1 MEATLVQWEYHSQ
14 GKKQKGTIRSYIR
27 KMTGLS
33 MPQVTRLIRQ
43 HRQNGYVKSSRKA
56 RRRFP
61 RKYTAADFASALAR
75 IDPPVLS
82 KTDPGILI

>member
-1 MEATLVQWEYHSQ
+1 
-14 GKKQKGTIRSYIR
+14 
-27 KMTGLS
+27 MTGLS

-61 RKYTAADFASALAR
+61 RKYTAADFALLAKVDEAHQR
-75 IDPPVLS
+75 LNGPAT
-82 KTDPGILI
+82 KWILRREWEVFGKGEYFGTHQK